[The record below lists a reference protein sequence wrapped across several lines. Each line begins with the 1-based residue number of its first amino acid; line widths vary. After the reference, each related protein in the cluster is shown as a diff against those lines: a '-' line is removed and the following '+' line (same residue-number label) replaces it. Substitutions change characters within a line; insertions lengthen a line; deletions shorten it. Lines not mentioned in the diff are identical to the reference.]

1 MQDYKKLKV
10 WEKAHAF
17 TLAVYQITA
26 QFPRHE
32 QYGLASQL
40 QRCSS
45 SVPSNI
51 VEGCGLNSNKELLR
65 HLHIAMGSSK
75 EAEYQLLLAKDLGY
89 ISPATHALLDELV
102 NAVERMLS
110 ALINTIK
117 RGEPQGRTRE

>member
-17 TLAVYQITA
+17 TLAVYQIA
-26 QFPRHE
+26 AEFPRYE

-40 QRCSS
+40 RRCSS

-51 VEGCGLNSNKELLR
+51 VEGCGLNSKKELLR
-65 HLHIAMGSSK
+65 HLHIAMGSAK
-75 EAEYQLLLAKDLGY
+75 EAEYQLVLARDLGY
-89 ISPATHALLDELV
+89 VSAVVHAALDEQV
-102 NAVERMLS
+102 NEVERMLS

-117 RGEPQGRTRE
+117 RSDP